1 MSEEPARLTIRRAK
15 NQKKYAYTFALDP
28 GDKPITVS
36 WFKDQIIQPDDWL
49 KLPKDQPIP
58 ITVQRKHGLV
68 ESVTLNGICYT
79 KAVDQRDSNPR
90 HPGGRGRRSS
100 GGARPQSPANASVPE
115 RSRLE
120 QTPSA
125 SANLNRVEQAST
137 ADGDQARAPYNFV
150 PLNDVVVQFNSPPRR
165 DCYHADRLSGYLDI
179 RLKTRTPLFIGGK
192 HCDRHVFMAVQ
203 DGQPYVPGSSWR
215 GLIRELIEIVS
226 YGHFTMLDAN
236 RRLFFRA
243 LTDSAKNLHREYQQA
258 MQTQRSGPGK
268 GPKYD
273 PKSLG
278 GYLTYREHDQKYV
291 IRPAGHGDQ
300 KGYQFVKKDN
310 ALRPFS
316 YKKLPGNSGYW
327 VVSGDIPDKKRMVEM
342 GPTDPN
348 GKPIVLSDYD
358 VRDYR
363 DDTGRNTERNTGK
376 NIGALDLLQMA
387 KDRRTGNTQP
397 SVVEFPEGVPVF
409 YSQTVDAHGQTRV
422 RFGHTPYFR
431 VSYNYTVGEHVPEH
445 VMSEASLDLAEI
457 LFGRVGK
464 TATRLFFEDLTLTP
478 SASQWQLDGDWVP
491 KVLSSPKPTTFQHY
505 LEQPGPIGG
514 GDLNHWNTQGAA
526 IRGYKAYWH
535 RVTPTDS
542 SQEESWVEPD
552 PIDLEDTQHITMHQ
566 VVQAGTT
573 FTGRIRFENL
583 SPEELGAVLFV
594 LQLPEG
600 CALKLGMGKPLG
612 LGSVEVSVD
621 RVIQWRP
628 DVYYRSLVHHETWEL
643 GEEDIKAQSETYR
656 QAFERHML
664 DAIHAH
670 EAVNEPSAPRASL
683 WDELRMR
690 QLRKMLTFPKGA
702 GEQNAQWND
711 RTRYLQI
718 NRQSKDGSGKKP
730 NEYEERQILPSIDRV
745 FEDHPSRE
753 GR

>member
-1 MSEEPARLTIRRAK
+1 MSEEPARLTIKKAK
-15 NQKKYAYTFALDP
+15 SQKKDVYTFALDA

-36 WFKDQIIQPDDWL
+36 WFKGPLIQPDDWL
-49 KLPKDQPIP
+49 KLPEDQPIP
-58 ITVQRKHGLV
+58 ITVERKNGLV

-79 KAVDQRDSNPR
+79 KAVDPRDSSPR
-90 HPGGRGRRSS
+90 HPGGRRRRSR
-100 GGARPQSPANASVPE
+100 GGTRPQAPANASVPE
-115 RSRLE
+115 RSRPE

-125 SANLNRVEQAST
+125 SENLNRGEPAPT
-137 ADGDQARAPYNFV
+137 AEGELARAPYNFV
-150 PLNDVVVQFNSPPRR
+150 PLNDVVVPFNSPPRR

-179 RLKTRTPLFIGGK
+179 RIKTRTPLFIGGK
-192 HCDRHVFMAVQ
+192 HCDQDVFMAVQ
-203 DGQPYVPGSSWR
+203 EGQPYVPGSSWR

-243 LTDSAKNLHREYQQA
+243 LMDSAKNLETEYQQA
-258 MQTQRSGPGK
+258 MQTQRSGSGK
-268 GPKYD
+268 GPKYE

-278 GYLTYREHDQKYV
+278 GYLTYREDTQQYAIAPAKHHD
-291 IRPAGHGDQ
+291 P
-300 KGYQFVKKDN
+300 KGYQFVAKEN
-310 ALRPFS
+310 ALEPFS
-316 YKKLPGNSGYW
+316 YKKLPETGGYW
-327 VVSGDIPDKKRMVEM
+327 VVSGNMPNKKRMVEI
-342 GPTDPN
+342 GPRDPN
-348 GKPIVLSDYD
+348 GKPIVLSNDD
-358 VRDYR
+358 VGDYR
-363 DDTGRNTERNTGK
+363 DDTERNTKRKDGSHT
-376 NIGALDLLQMA
+376 GELDLLQMA
-387 KDRRTGNTQP
+387 KDRRTGKIQS
-397 SVVEFPEGVPVF
+397 SVVEFPAGVPVF
-409 YSQTVDAHGQTRV
+409 YSQTVDACGQTRV

-431 VSYNYTVGEHVPEH
+431 VSYNYTVGKHVPEH
-445 VMSEASLDLAEI
+445 LREDGIRDASLDLAEI

-478 SASQWQLDGDWVP
+478 STSQWQVEGDWVP
-491 KVLSSPKPTTFQHY
+491 KVLNSPKPTTFQHY
-505 LEQPGPIGG
+505 LEQPDPIGSG
-514 GDLNHWNTQGAA
+514 GLNHWNTPEAA

-535 RVTPTDS
+535 RVTPADS

-621 RVIQWRP
+621 RIIQWRP
-628 DVYYRSLVHHETWEL
+628 AVYYRSLVHQETWEL

-656 QAFERHML
+656 QAFERYML

-670 EAVNEPSAPRASL
+670 EAVNERSALHASL
-683 WDELRMR
+683 WDELRLR
-690 QLRKMLTFPKGA
+690 QLKKMLTVPKGT

-718 NRQSKDGSGKKP
+718 KRRPKE
-730 NEYEERQILPSIDRV
+730 NEYKKRNVLPSIDRV
-745 FEDHPSRE
+745 FEDHPNYESP
-753 GR
+753 